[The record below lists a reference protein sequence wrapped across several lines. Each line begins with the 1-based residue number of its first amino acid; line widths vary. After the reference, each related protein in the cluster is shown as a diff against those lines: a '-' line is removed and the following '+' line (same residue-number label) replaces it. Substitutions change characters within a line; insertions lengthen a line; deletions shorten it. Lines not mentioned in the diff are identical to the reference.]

1 MCCSRRLQM
10 VPIRLMPNTT
20 QTRVM
25 AMSIGHSSSAYSLL
39 VVKPSGSVSAADTM
53 ISCQPQK

>member
-1 MCCSRRLQM
+1 MATYMWRSRRLRM
-10 VPIRLMPNTT
+10 VPNMLIAKTT

-39 VVKPSGSVSAADTM
+39 VV
-53 ISCQPQK
+53 